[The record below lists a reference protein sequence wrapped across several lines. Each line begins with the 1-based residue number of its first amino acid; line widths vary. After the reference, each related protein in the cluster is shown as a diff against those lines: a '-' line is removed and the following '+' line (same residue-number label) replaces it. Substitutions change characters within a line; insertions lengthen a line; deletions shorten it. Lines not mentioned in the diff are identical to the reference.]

1 MALMEISYLGH
12 SAFKIKTKSGIV
24 VTDPYGKSV
33 GLSMPTVSADL
44 VTVSHIGHGDHEAV
58 EMVSGTTRR
67 DRPFVIS
74 EPGEY
79 EVEGISVF
87 GYPTFHDNVEGAE
100 RGKNTIFVIQAED
113 LRILHLGDLGHMLSE
128 KTLSEQENID
138 VVMVPV
144 GGKYTIDA
152 KAAVEVV
159 AKLEPYYVLPMHYK
173 TDKHDA
179 KTFGELDGVDKFI
192 TAYEHGSRSVKS
204 LNVSKLGL
212 PDDLTEVIV
221 FE

>member
-1 MALMEISYLGH
+1 MNPMEISYLGH
-12 SAFKIKTKSGIV
+12 SCFKIKTKSGVV

-33 GLSMPTVSADL
+33 GLTMPSVSADL
-44 VTVSHIGHGDHEAV
+44 VTVSHMGHGDHDEVGAV
-58 EMVSGTTRR
+58 AGTSRR
-67 DRPFVIS
+67 ERPFVIS

-87 GYPTFHDNVEGAE
+87 GYPTFHDASEGSE

-128 KTLSEQENID
+128 KTLSELENID

-152 KAAVEVV
+152 KTAVEVV

-173 TDKHDA
+173 TDKHDP
-179 KTFGELDGVDKFI
+179 KVFGELDGVDKFV
-192 TAYEHGSRSVKS
+192 TAYEHGSRAVKS
-204 LNVSKLGL
+204 LNVSRLGL
-212 PDDLTEVIV
+212 PEDLTEVIV